1 MNKPRKRRNDAV
13 NSDVVF
19 AAGIS
24 SDPYL
29 YGGLGFGWDYE
40 WEDTGN
46 DVECG
51 GYNLHLRPLL
61 IEWIKIRNFEL
72 LYHQVFRLKMLFR
85 MWRLWWMR
93 RMWWLRWRW

>member
-1 MNKPRKRRNDAV
+1 MNKPKKRRNDAV

-51 GYNLHLRPLL
+51 GFFTYSTIIN
-61 IEWIKIRNFEL
+61 
-72 LYHQVFRLKMLFR
+72 R
-85 MWRLWWMR
+85 MNKNKKF
-93 RMWWLRWRW
+93 